1 VSRIATATNARTQP
15 GVAAFVCTD
24 LQARLRVGGLMAD
37 GNRGLMG
44 PGEAGVPPH

>member
-37 GNRGLMG
+37 GISGLMG